1 MMNSDKNIIIVAGG
15 SGGHVFPALSLY
27 NHFLKKKMNPTIISD
42 KRGIRFLGN
51 LSNLKIEIKDKL
63 NNVIYFLFK
72 RSSQCQIV
80 N

>member
-1 MMNSDKNIIIVAGG
+1 MKKILIATGG

-51 LSNLKIEIKDKL
+51 LSNLKLVDEQKKT
-63 NNVIYFLFK
+63 K
-72 RSSQCQIV
+72 KTAGKK
-80 N
+80 